1 MTQNE
6 MILDY
11 LKDNRTITQA
21 EAIERFGC
29 YRLPARICDLRQMGH
44 IIPKTMRTA
53 YNRFG
58 KQVRFAEYRLVQR

>member
-11 LKDNRTITQA
+11 LRNKGSLTQA
-21 EAIERFGC
+21 KAIEEFGC
-29 YRLPARICDLRQMGH
+29 YRLPARICDLRRMGH
-44 IIPKTMRTA
+44 TIPKTIQKA

-58 KQVRFAEYRLVQR
+58 KEVRFAEYRLVER

>member
-11 LKDNRTITQA
+11 LKTNRSITQA

-44 IIPKTMRTA
+44 TIPKTMKTA
-53 YNRFG
+53 NNRFG
-58 KQVRFAEYRLVQR
+58 KRVRFAEYRLVQR

>member
-1 MTQNE
+1 MSQNE

-11 LKDNRTITQA
+11 LRNKGNLTQA
-21 EAIERFGC
+21 KAIEEIGC

-44 IIPKTMRTA
+44 NIPKEMKMA

-58 KQVRFAEYRLVQR
+58 KPVLFAEYRLVER